1 MRTGPDSALDKYRPA
16 LLASLFSTGPTT
28 DLNYMCT
35 DRVLTSTLVSGP
47 RPVRSDRRRRTRLRA
62 LCDEVLAS
70 FRLASDSDPISE
82 QDRQAA
88 MELLPRVAPIARA

>member
-1 MRTGPDSALDKYRPA
+1 MR
-16 LLASLFSTGPTT
+16 
-28 DLNYMCT
+28 T
-35 DRVLTSTLVSGP
+35 DRVSASTRLSGP
-47 RPVRSDRRRRTRLRA
+47 RPVRSDRRQRTRLRE

-70 FRLASDSDPISE
+70 FRLAADRDPISE